1 MIFRPKGETS
11 YLYDSVYLNN
21 ECIKVVSSTKYLGHY
36 LASDLS
42 DDLDIKRQCRQLY
55 AQGNSL
61 IRKFHMCSV
70 EVKLFLFQSYCS
82 PMYTAHLW
90 WSYSKVSIRKL
101 QIAYHTVFKILLG
114 FSKYDSNSLLCTV
127 FHTRSCSA
135 AIRNYVYKFMCRLA
149 TSPNDIIKNIALTS
163 LAFTSRIRNHWIQLL
178 YVGASP

>member
-1 MIFRPKGETS
+1 MCQ
-11 YLYDSVYLNN
+11 VQN
-21 ECIKVVSSTKYLGHY
+21 Y
-36 LASDLS
+36 LANDLS

-61 IRKFHMCSV
+61 VRKFHMCSV

-127 FHTRSCSA
+127 FQIRSCSA
-135 AIRNYVYKFMCRLA
+135 AIRNLSINSCVDLPHHQMTLSKILLWLVLLLHPGLEITGFNCYMLVLA
-149 TSPNDIIKNIALTS
+149 R
-163 LAFTSRIRNHWIQLL
+163 RI
-178 YVGASP
+178 